1 MFQWF
6 AIGRLIEDYFPRA
19 LGESFPILLML
30 GIAGLTRGLGLFV
43 FSIAGGAY
51 ADRHDRRSI
60 AIFTQVA
67 GIVLVAV
74 FALLIALD
82 WIEIWYVFALLFLV
96 SATQTF
102 DLPARQALIPQLVE
116 RGEITNAVSLFT
128 VSMQTSF
135 AVAPL
140 FAGYFVD
147 SVGVAGTYAAS
158 ISGYAAL
165 LIALLFVR
173 PRGRPEREATRGVLA
188 DVGEGVRYT
197 QSHRV
202 IFGML
207 AVSFTISAVAMSVL
221 INLSPYWILRVLDVS
236 PTTWGLL
243 AAIWGMGAVSASFFL
258 STRGSFGSKGRLFLG
273 ACLTFSVLFVVW
285 SFVRSPVVFAVVQ
298 FFMAICVST
307 QFVTGGA
314 IIQTVVDDRLR
325 GRVLSLFGLNQAI
338 ALTTGIVVGAVAE
351 AAGATTAVPI
361 MGCVLVVVVAYAAF
375 TLRDLREVD

>member
-1 MFQWF
+1 V
-6 AIGRLIEDYFPRA
+6 AI
-19 LGESFPILLML
+19 
-30 GIAGLTRGLGLFV
+30 
-43 FSIAGGAY
+43 
-51 ADRHDRRSI
+51 
-60 AIFTQVA
+60 
-67 GIVLVAV
+67 

-82 WIEIWYVFALLFLV
+82 WIELWQVFLLLFLV

-116 RGEITNAVSLFT
+116 REEITNAVSLFT

-165 LIALLFVR
+165 LIALLFIH
-173 PRGRPEREATRGVLA
+173 PRGRPVREAGGGGMLA
-188 DVGEGVRYT
+188 DVGEGVRYS

-202 IFGML
+202 IFGLL
-207 AVSFTISAVAMSVL
+207 AVSFTVSAIAMSVL

-236 PTTWGLL
+236 PTTWGFL
-243 AAIWGMGAVSASFFL
+243 AAIWGSGAVLASFFL
-258 STRGSFGSKGRLFLG
+258 STRGSFGSKGKLFLG
-273 ACLTFSVLFVVW
+273 ACLTFSLLFVVW
-285 SFVRSPVVFAVVQ
+285 GLVRSPVVFAITQ
-298 FFMAICVST
+298 FFMAVCVST

-314 IIQTVVDDRLR
+314 IIQTVVDDHLR
-325 GRVLSLFGLNQAI
+325 GRILSLFGLNQAI
-338 ALTTGIVVGAVAE
+338 ALTTGIVVGGIAE

-361 MGCVLVVVVAYAAF
+361 MACVLVVVVAYGAF
-375 TLRDLREVD
+375 SLRDLREVD